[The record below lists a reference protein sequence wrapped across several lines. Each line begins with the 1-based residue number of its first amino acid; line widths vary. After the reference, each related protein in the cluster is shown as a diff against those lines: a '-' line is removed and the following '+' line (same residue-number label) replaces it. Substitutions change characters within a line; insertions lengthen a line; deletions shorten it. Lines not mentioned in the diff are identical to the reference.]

1 MSQDRKYI
9 HDSEYI
15 HCPECGKDTIHAVD
29 RYTRMDGTR
38 VKETRC
44 TNPECVLIKIEE
56 GRRGCSA

>member
-1 MSQDRKYI
+1 MPQ
-9 HDSEYI
+9 DSEYI
-15 HCPECGKDTIHAVD
+15 HCQECGKDTIHAVD

-44 TNPECVLIKIEE
+44 TNPECGLIKIEE